1 MELTRPT
8 ILFSNLVIAILIC
21 GICQSSKAEL
31 SPQFLFGHP
40 GPVLAIAFSFD
51 EKWLAS
57 GGSNTHEIRVQD
69 LSTDN
74 VIHTLVGHT
83 GRITD
88 LAFGSNG
95 QLISS
100 SEDRTVRLWDVETR
114 SEIRQFND
122 GVGQQTKSVDV
133 SPDGEFLIFGSS
145 DRTLK
150 LWEVNSGTL
159 LRTFEGH
166 QDIVLSVAFS
176 PDGQIIASGSAD
188 HTVRLWNVSDGS
200 LIKTFVGHTD
210 RIWAI
215 AFHPSGT
222 QLASGAWDGTVRIWN
237 VDESAEQIDVPF
249 AVYDR
254 QVLSVEFSPDARLL
268 AIGLVNSESD
278 NTIKLW
284 DVVAQRELRSFDTK
298 SKHDLAF
305 GPNRSWLA
313 TAGTTDGAI
322 TIWHSNPSLPQLLEP
337 ESGIVIEVP
346 EAILKWEAIEN
357 SVYYDVEIAQDSDF
371 VQNPQLITLTENQL
385 TFPIEDD
392 IPQYWWRVRT
402 GGFGQVSEWSDVNTF
417 LTPFEP
423 PPTCAV
429 RILPPRRR
437 VNLGDEFGVQIA
449 IESVSDLAGFQ
460 FNLHWTNPEV
470 LSFVT
475 VTQFAKI
482 FDLEQQLPNADER
495 FFQVDQENGFF
506 RNVVATTFGQGSV
519 SGGGVLLAVLFKAET
534 IGSSDIELQEVLL
547 VNSSGTK
554 TIRCN
559 VFNARV
565 TVENPA
571 RPWDVNRDGVV
582 DILDLRKVAQFF
594 GERITTVIE
603 DNPDINGDG
612 IVDLFDITSV
622 GSHFGEIY
630 DIGESAPAAPSLIIA
645 DLQLIKP
652 RLEQIYTDLLSVPD
666 NSPAFARTREILHQL
681 LLSFIPQQDVL
692 LQNYPNPFNPE
703 TWLPFQLASVA
714 NVTIDIH
721 DVHGVLVRRLSLG
734 NLPPGS
740 YMNRTNAAYW
750 NGMNAHGEPVAS
762 GVYFYTIS
770 TGSFRATKKMTVS
783 K

>member
-1 MELTRPT
+1 MEMKRPSR
-8 ILFSNLVIAILIC
+8 LSFNLITTLLIF
-21 GICQSSKAEL
+21 GLCQSSKAEL

-51 EKWLAS
+51 GKWLAS
-57 GGSNTHEIRVQD
+57 GGSSAHEIRVQE

-74 VIHTLVGHT
+74 AIHTLVGHI

-88 LAFGSNG
+88 LAFGTNG
-95 QLISS
+95 QLVSS
-100 SEDRTVRLWDVETR
+100 SEDGTVRLWDVDTQ

-122 GVGQQTKSVDV
+122 GAGQQTKSVDV
-133 SPDGEFLIFGSS
+133 SPNGEFLIFGSS

-150 LWEVNSGTL
+150 LWEVNSGRL
-159 LRTFEGH
+159 LRRFEGH

-188 HTVRLWNVSDGS
+188 NTVRLWDISDGS
-200 LIKTFVGHTD
+200 LIKTLVGHTD

-222 QLASGAWDGTVRIWN
+222 QLASGSWDGTVRIWN
-237 VDESAEQIDVPF
+237 IDEGAKQIDVPF

-254 QVLSVEFSPDARLL
+254 EVLSVEFSPDARLL

-284 DVVAQRELRSFDTK
+284 DVVAQRELRSFDTA
-298 SKHDLAF
+298 SKHELVF
-305 GPNRSWLA
+305 GPNRLRLA
-313 TAGTTDGAI
+313 TAGTTEGAI

-337 ESGIVIEVP
+337 ESGTLIEVP

-357 SVYYDVEIAQDSDF
+357 SVYYDVEIAQESNF
-371 VQNPQLITLTENQL
+371 GQNPQLITLTENQL
-385 TFPIEDD
+385 TFSIEDD

-423 PPTCAV
+423 PPACAV
-429 RILPPRRR
+429 RILPPSRR
-437 VNLGDEFGVQIA
+437 VNLGDEFDVQIV

-460 FNLHWTNPEV
+460 FNLHWTKPEV

-475 VTQFAKI
+475 VTQFSEI
-482 FDLEQQLPNADER
+482 FDLEQQLPNEDQR

-506 RNVVATTFGQGSV
+506 RNVVYTTLRQGGV

-534 IGSSDIELQEVLL
+534 IGSSDIELQEVQF
-547 VNSSGTK
+547 VNSRGTE

-559 VFNARV
+559 VFNARI
-565 TVENPA
+565 TVEDPA

-582 DILDLRKVAQFF
+582 DIFDLRMVAQFF
-594 GERITTVIE
+594 GERITTVL
-603 DNPDINGDG
+603 DNNPDINGDG
-612 IVDLFDITSV
+612 IVDLFDIASV

-630 DIGESAPAAPSLIIA
+630 DISESAPEAPSLIIA

-652 RLEQIYTDLLSVPD
+652 RLEQIYTDLLSAPD

-681 LLSFIPQQDVL
+681 LLSLTPPRNLL

-703 TWLPFQLASVA
+703 TWLPFQLASAA

-734 NLPPGS
+734 DLPPGD

-750 NGMNAHGEPVAS
+750 NGMNARGERVAS